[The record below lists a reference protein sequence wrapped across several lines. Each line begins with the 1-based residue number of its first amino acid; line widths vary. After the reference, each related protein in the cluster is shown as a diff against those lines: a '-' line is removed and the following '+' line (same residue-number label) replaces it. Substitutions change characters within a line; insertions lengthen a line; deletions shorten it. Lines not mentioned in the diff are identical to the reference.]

1 MSHADTPASPPRV
14 PDGYTY
20 AWTAA
25 RDWAVAQPAAW
36 TLDEVASSCLHWL
49 LGATKAAAPAEIAG
63 YVAGIRD
70 GLAARAEATR

>member
-1 MSHADTPASPPRV
+1 MTPQD

-25 RDWAVAQPAAW
+25 RDWAVGQPAAW
-36 TLDEVASSCLHWL
+36 SVHEVDSACLQWL
-49 LGATKAAAPAEIAG
+49 LGATKASSPAEIAG